1 MDANNRP
8 ALHTLLEQGQTA
20 SDELRLEQALETY
33 QTAAEAYPEAV
44 EPLIRLARTLSRMRR
59 SDESMEAIERG
70 LSVAPGNLE
79 LLTIKGS
86 LLFLLDRNDE
96 AIEMLKSVVEAGG
109 NDPEA
114 HVVLAQALAD
124 QREHEESQQELTR
137 AEALIDAIE
146 DATERERWLA
156 MLWHARTYTHLAK
169 GNNEEAMAS
178 AQEVI
183 ARKDANPYAACLA
196 YSNLGI
202 LQMRGRKYDL
212 AISYLQEALDLNPY
226 FHRAGHALGRLY
238 IVRKRYA
245 EAVETLQRVVE
256 STHEPSAGV
265 RFALASA
272 LSKNGQR
279 KEALAEYRAA
289 LAAGLSGINA
299 VNARLQMIWLS
310 EVGRYSIIA
319 ILMAAVL
326 AYIVLGQPSTQT
338 LTFIAL
344 LVVLIVLQRT
354 VGRRRS

>member
-1 MDANNRP
+1 MDANDRP
-8 ALHTLLEQGQTA
+8 ALQTLLDQGQSA
-20 SDELRLEQALETY
+20 SDELRLEQALEAY
-33 QTAAEAYPEAV
+33 QAAAESYPGAV
-44 EPLIRLARTLSRMRR
+44 EPQIRLARTLSRMRR

-70 LSVAPGNLE
+70 LSMAPENAE

-96 AIEMLKSVVEAGG
+96 AIEMLKGVVEIDGD
-109 NDPEA
+109 DPEA
-114 HVVLAQALAD
+114 HVILAQALAD
-124 QREHEESQQELTR
+124 QHEHEASQQKLAR
-137 AEALIDAIE
+137 AEELIEAIE
-146 DATERERWLA
+146 DEPERERWLA
-156 MLWHARTYTHLAK
+156 MLWHARTYTQLAQGK
-169 GNNEEAMAS
+169 NEEAMAS

-183 ARKDANPYAACLA
+183 ARKEANPYAACLA

-212 AISYLQEALDLNPY
+212 AINYLQEALDLNPY
-226 FHRAGHALGRLY
+226 FYRAGHALGRLY

-245 EAVETLQRVVE
+245 EAVETLQRVVDAT
-256 STHEPSAGV
+256 SEPSAGV
-265 RFALASA
+265 RYALASA

-279 KEALAEYRAA
+279 KEALAAHRAA

-299 VNARLQMIWLS
+299 LNARLQIIWLS

-344 LVVLIVLQRT
+344 LAVLIVLQRT
-354 VGRRRS
+354 VGRRRG